1 MDKVGG
7 RRRSALS
14 VAVVKAMGIFGGVQ
28 AINIILSILRS
39 KLIAIWLGPMAFGL
53 FALYNQ
59 AIMAISTLSGLS
71 INQSC
76 VRDIASSRN
85 SGQTQRIITS
95 VRRWAWLLGI
105 TGSVLMFLSAP
116 LLSDWAFGER
126 SHSYAFRILSV
137 CVLLYSL
144 QTCELAI
151 LQGLGLL
158 KRMASAS
165 LWGSA
170 LGMTAAIPLF
180 YLLRM
185 SSIVPVILIFSIAAT
200 LASAALRHRNS
211 PSSQHCPTT
220 IKETLSTGRR
230 FIVLGAY
237 ITVSLFTTMAL
248 NYAFSAYLSSR
259 YSTDTL
265 GYFQAGYNVVNTY
278 VGMIFT
284 AISVEYFPR
293 LSAQIHNTKRASTLV
308 SHEMSIALWILIPV
322 ICLFT
327 AMSKPILQVLY
338 SSGFEVI
345 DGYVTLAA
353 AGMLF
358 RAVSWCM
365 SYTILAR
372 GDGKIYI
379 FTELTSGAIGL
390 CLNIIMFE
398 TWGYSGLG
406 AAYILWYMAYT
417 IITGYV
423 YRFRYRMSIGKG
435 ITGLCLFG
443 IAATAVSIA
452 GKWLGGWWI
461 PAITGCAILPYAYR
475 HILSRKNSIPT
486 LSTQPF
492 N

>member
-59 AIMAISTLSGLS
+59 AIMAISTLSGLN

-293 LSAQIHNTKRASTLV
+293 LSAQIHNTRRAST
-308 SHEMSIALWILIPV
+308 
-322 ICLFT
+322 
-327 AMSKPILQVLY
+327 LQVLY

-417 IITGYV
+417 IITGCV
-423 YRFRYRMSIGKG
+423 YRFRYKMSIGKG

-475 HILSRKNSIPT
+475 HILSRKK
-486 LSTQPF
+486 
-492 N
+492 